1 MSASGIGLALSTA
14 GAFMQYRQGL
24 ATAAMYKGM
33 AQGLEVQAQ
42 FTRFNA
48 KQESLKHRKQAVD
61 ELDKTLMFL
70 ARINAAAGAGHMDP
84 FTGNPFGL
92 RIRALDVG
100 GTNFAF
106 SKSNEAITVLM
117 GEHQAK
123 MQEYQAAR
131 ARAAGKTAKQMG
143 LMGAMLTLAGGAHSY
158 FKTAIPATAPTATAA
173 TRTAPAGFGM
183 NAPSSMGGVPGGG
196 AYFGTGPS
204 FGQPFYRGGVSMYGT

>member
-42 FTRFNA
+42 FTRYNA

-131 ARAAGKTAKQMG
+131 ARAAGKSAKQMG
-143 LMGAMLTLAGGAHSY
+143 LMGAMLTLAGGAYSY
-158 FKTAIPATAPTATAA
+158 FQTAIPAAAQTTTFGLPSAGSVPMSAPVSGAM
-173 TRTAPAGFGM
+173 GM
-183 NAPSSMGGVPGGG
+183 PPGALPSGG
-196 AYFGTGPS
+196 
-204 FGQPFYRGGVSMYGT
+204 FYRGGTFMMGA

>member
-131 ARAAGKTAKQMG
+131 ARAAGKSAKQMG

-158 FKTAIPATAPTATAA
+158 FKTAIPATAPTTMAPTASSSFG
-173 TRTAPAGFGM
+173 AGSNPGSFFG
-183 NAPSSMGGVPGGG
+183 PWGGGVGSKQMNYNV
-196 AYFGTGPS
+196 ATF
-204 FGQPFYRGGVSMYGT
+204 

>member
-1 MSASGIGLALSTA
+1 
-14 GAFMQYRQGL
+14 MQYRQGQ

-48 KQESLKHRKQAVD
+48 KQESLKHRKKAAD
-61 ELDKTLMFL
+61 ELDRTLMFL

-84 FTGNPFGL
+84 LTGNPFGL

-106 SKSNEAITVLM
+106 AKSNEAITVLM

-131 ARAAGKTAKQMG
+131 ARLAGKTAKRM
-143 LMGAMLTLAGGAHSY
+143 ATISAVLTLAGGAYSY
-158 FKTAIPATAPTATAA
+158 SQTAIPATAPTTAP
-173 TRTAPAGFGM
+173 TAPAGMGTAPTSFGM
-183 NAPSSMGGVPGGG
+183 NVPSSMGGVPGGG
-196 AYFGTGPS
+196 AYFGTGYNYPS
-204 FGQPFYRGGVSMYGT
+204 TNIGGTQIFRI